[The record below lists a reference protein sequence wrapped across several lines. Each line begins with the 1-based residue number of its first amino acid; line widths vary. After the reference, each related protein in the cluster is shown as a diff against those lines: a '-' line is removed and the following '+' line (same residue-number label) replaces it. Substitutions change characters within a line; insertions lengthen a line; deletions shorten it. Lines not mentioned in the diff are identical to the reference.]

1 MIVTFLLTAI
11 QNIGHPGGCKPDEAL
26 ICAVADGSMAAFQ
39 ELYEQASRAVYG
51 YALSIV
57 KNRYDAEDIMQDT
70 FIKVREAAHLYRA
83 QGTPMAWLLTIT
95 KNLAYMKFRAD
106 ARTVCS
112 EQPEPEDEPD
122 LSGIGAAL
130 DRMVLKAALSQ
141 LDEQERQIII
151 LHAVSGLKY
160 REISDMMGL
169 PLGSVLSKSH
179 RSLKKL
185 QQYLS

>member
-11 QNIGHPGGCKPDEAL
+11 QNIGHPGRCQPDETL
-26 ICAVADGSMAAFQ
+26 ICAVADGSITAFQ

-70 FIKVREAAHLYRA
+70 FIKVREVAHLYRA

-122 LSGIGAAL
+122 LSGIGDAL

-141 LDEQERQIII
+141 LNEQERQIII

-160 REISDMMGL
+160 REIADMLGL

>member
-1 MIVTFLLTAI
+1 MIATFLLTAI
-11 QNIGHPGGCKPDEAL
+11 QNIGHSGGCKPDEAL
-26 ICAVADGSMAAFQ
+26 ICAVADGSMTAFQ

-106 ARTVCS
+106 ARTVYS
-112 EQPEPEDEPD
+112 EQLKSEEEPD
-122 LSGIGAAL
+122 LSGIGDTL

-141 LDEQERQIII
+141 LDEQERQIVI

-160 REISDMMGL
+160 REIADMLGL